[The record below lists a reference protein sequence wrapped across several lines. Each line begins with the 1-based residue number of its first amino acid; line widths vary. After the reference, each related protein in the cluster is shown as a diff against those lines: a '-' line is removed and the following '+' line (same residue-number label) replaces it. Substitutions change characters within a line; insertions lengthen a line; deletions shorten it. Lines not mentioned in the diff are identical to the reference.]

1 MYIAKIFFIKIYLIF
16 NSNQRC
22 LPSLTLESQEKRNS
36 VRFRLSL
43 TYSACIVYLKAV
55 GGEVTPAAVLAPKC
69 STLGV
74 NPKVVGEAIQ
84 KATLDWRGIKIQI
97 EVAVENRVATVAL
110 VPTAAPLII
119 KALKE
124 GPRDRKK
131 TKNIKHNGNLK
142 IDEVIDIA
150 KKLRAKSFAR
160 EFSGTVKE
168 ILGTCISIGCTV
180 DGKSPKEVQALIES
194 GEIEIN
200 Q

>member
-1 MYIAKIFFIKIYLIF
+1 M
-16 NSNQRC
+16 
-22 LPSLTLESQEKRNS
+22 
-36 VRFRLSL
+36 
-43 TYSACIVYLKAV
+43 
-55 GGEVTPAAVLAPKC
+55 LAPKC

-97 EVAVENRVATVAL
+97 EVAVENRVATVAI
-110 VPTAAPLII
+110 VPTSAPLII

-131 TKNIKHNGNLK
+131 TKNVKHNGNLK
-142 IDEVIDIA
+142 FDDIVDIA
-150 KKLRAKSFAR
+150 KKIRVRSYAV
-160 EFSGTVKE
+160 EFKGTVKE
-168 ILGTCISIGCTV
+168 ILGTCVSIGCTV
-180 DGKSPKEVQALIES
+180 DGKSPKEVQSLIDN